1 MWLAIM
7 LEVSELED
15 VKRVIVCKGAKRGL
29 PPRIIEKMG
38 LQTEGTHLECVRT
51 SWRLNLAEGQKLIG

>member
-1 MWLAIM
+1 M

-15 VKRVIVCKGAKRGL
+15 VKKVLVCKGERGVL

-38 LQTEGTHLECVRT
+38 LQTEATHLECVWT
-51 SWRLNLAEGQKLIG
+51 SRRLNLAEGQKLIG